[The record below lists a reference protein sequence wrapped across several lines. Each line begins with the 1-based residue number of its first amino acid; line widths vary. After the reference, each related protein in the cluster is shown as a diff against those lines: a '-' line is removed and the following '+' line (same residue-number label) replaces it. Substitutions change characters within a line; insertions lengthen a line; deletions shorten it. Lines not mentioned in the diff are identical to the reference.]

1 MELKQIAI
9 EKDNNDD
16 LKSFKSRF
24 VNNDNEI
31 YLDGNSLG
39 KLPVVT
45 ENDLITAVKNE
56 WGQNLISSWN
66 DNWLKMSEKINFKM
80 SKLINSDN
88 DEVLVGESTSV
99 NLYKI
104 LYCLLDSNQ
113 YKKNLVTDC
122 LNFPSDNYIIEGLKD
137 HTEKKEITILNYNN
151 NLSCNIDILKKSIQ
165 ENPGIYCLSL
175 VTYKSSF
182 LYPIKELNEFAENN
196 KSIIVW
202 DCSHAIGVVN
212 IDVKDSKTKA
222 AIGCT
227 YKFLNSGPGS
237 PSFLYVSKDIL
248 NHLQNPIK
256 GWFGHSKPFDFE
268 NKYKPADNINKFNA
282 GTPSVLSLIPVNTG
296 LDLVLEAGIM
306 NIRNKSIELGE
317 YLIKI
322 ITIELNK
329 FDVKITSPIESKS
342 RGSHITIQHKE
353 AWKICKLLIEGGNN
367 RKRIIP
373 DFRPENNIRLG
384 FSPLYVSFIDLYET
398 VIAIKDILENK
409 EYLKI
414 DDSKPE
420 VT

>member
-24 VNNDNEI
+24 VNNKNEI

-122 LNFPSDNYIIEGLKD
+122 LNFPSDNYIVEGLKD
-137 HTEKKEITILNYNN
+137 YTEKKEITILNYNN
-151 NLSCNIDILKKSIQ
+151 NLSCNIDLLKKSIQ

-202 DCSHAIGVVN
+202 DCSHAIGVVD

-296 LDLVLEAGIM
+296 LDLVLEAGIT

-322 ITIELNK
+322 INIELNK

-353 AWKICKLLIEGGNN
+353 AWKICKLLIKGDKN

-373 DFRPENNIRLG
+373 DFRPKNNIRLG

-398 VIAIKDILENK
+398 VIAIKDILGNK

>member
-202 DCSHAIGVVN
+202 DCSHAIGVVD

-322 ITIELNK
+322 INIELNK

-353 AWKICKLLIEGGNN
+353 AWKICKLLIEGGTN

>member
-1 MELKQIAI
+1 MELKQVAI

-24 VNNDNEI
+24 VNNENEI

-122 LNFPSDNYIIEGLKD
+122 LNFPSDNYIVEGLKD
-137 HTEKKEITILNYNN
+137 YTEKKEITILNYNN

-182 LYPIKELNEFAENN
+182 LYPIKELNEFAKNN

-202 DCSHAIGVVN
+202 DCSHAIGVVD

-296 LDLVLEAGIM
+296 LDLVLEAGIT

-322 ITIELNK
+322 INIELNK

-342 RGSHITIQHKE
+342 RGSHITIQHNE
-353 AWKICKLLIEGGNN
+353 AWKICKLLIKGDKN

-373 DFRPENNIRLG
+373 DFRPEKNIRLG

-398 VIAIKDILENK
+398 VIAIKDILGNK

>member
-24 VNNDNEI
+24 VNNENEI

-122 LNFPSDNYIIEGLKD
+122 LNFPSDNYIVEGLKD
-137 HTEKKEITILNYNN
+137 YTEKKEITILNYNN
-151 NLSCNIDILKKSIQ
+151 NLSCNIDLLKKSIQ

-196 KSIIVW
+196 KSIFVW
-202 DCSHAIGVVN
+202 DCSHAIGVVD

-296 LDLVLEAGIM
+296 LDLVLEAGIT

-322 ITIELNK
+322 INIELNK

-342 RGSHITIQHKE
+342 RGSHITIQHNE
-353 AWKICKLLIEGGNN
+353 AWKICKLLIKGDKN

-373 DFRPENNIRLG
+373 DFRPKNNIRLG

>member
-202 DCSHAIGVVN
+202 DCSHAIGVVD

-237 PSFLYVSKDIL
+237 PSFLYLSKEIL

-268 NKYKPADNINKFNA
+268 KKYKPADNINKFNA

-296 LDLVLEAGIM
+296 LDLVIEAGII

-322 ITIELNK
+322 INIELNK
-329 FDVKITSPIESKS
+329 FDVKIISPIESKS

-353 AWKICKLLIEGGNN
+353 AWKICKLLIKGDKK

-398 VIAIKDILENK
+398 VIAIRDILENK

>member
-24 VNNDNEI
+24 VNNENEI

-122 LNFPSDNYIIEGLKD
+122 LNFPSDNYIVEGLKD
-137 HTEKKEITILNYNN
+137 YTEKKEITILNYNN
-151 NLSCNIDILKKSIQ
+151 NLSCNIDLLKKSIQ

-202 DCSHAIGVVN
+202 DCSHAIGVVD

-296 LDLVLEAGIM
+296 LDLVLEAGIT

-322 ITIELNK
+322 INIELNK

-353 AWKICKLLIEGGNN
+353 AWKICKLLIKGDKN

-373 DFRPENNIRLG
+373 DFRPKNNIRLG

>member
-24 VNNDNEI
+24 VNNENEI

-45 ENDLITAVKNE
+45 ENDLISAVKNE
-56 WGQNLISSWN
+56 WGQNLIRSWN
-66 DNWLKMSEKINFKM
+66 DNWLKISEKINFKM

-104 LYCLLDSNQ
+104 LYCLLNSNQ

-137 HTEKKEITILNYNN
+137 YTEKKEITILNYNN
-151 NLSCNIDILKKSIQ
+151 NLSCNIDLLKKSIQ

-202 DCSHAIGVVN
+202 DCSHAIGVVD

-256 GWFGHSKPFDFE
+256 GWFGHSKPFNFE

-322 ITIELNK
+322 INIELNK

-353 AWKICKLLIEGGNN
+353 AWKICKLLVRGDKN
-367 RKRIIP
+367 RKKIIP

>member
-1 MELKQIAI
+1 MELKQVAI

-24 VNNDNEI
+24 VNNENEI

-122 LNFPSDNYIIEGLKD
+122 LNFPSDIYIIEGLKD
-137 HTEKKEITILNYNN
+137 YTEKKEITILNYNN

-202 DCSHAIGVVN
+202 DCSHAIGVVD

-296 LDLVLEAGIM
+296 LDLVLEAGIT

-322 ITIELNK
+322 INIELNK

-342 RGSHITIQHKE
+342 RGSHITIQHNE
-353 AWKICKLLIEGGNN
+353 AWKICKLLIKGDKN

>member
-182 LYPIKELNEFAENN
+182 LYPIKELNEFAKNN

-202 DCSHAIGVVN
+202 DCSHAIGVVD

-296 LDLVLEAGIM
+296 LDLVLEAGIT

-322 ITIELNK
+322 INIELNK

-342 RGSHITIQHKE
+342 RGSHITIQHNE
-353 AWKICKLLIEGGNN
+353 AWKICKLLIKGDKN

-373 DFRPENNIRLG
+373 DFRPEKNIRLG

>member
-1 MELKQIAI
+1 MELKQVAI

-24 VNNDNEI
+24 VNNENEI

-104 LYCLLDSNQ
+104 LYCLLNSNQ

-122 LNFPSDNYIIEGLKD
+122 LNFPSDNYIVEGLKD
-137 HTEKKEITILNYNN
+137 YTEKKEITILNYNN
-151 NLSCNIDILKKSIQ
+151 NLSCNIDLLKKSIQ

-202 DCSHAIGVVN
+202 DCSHAIGVVD

-296 LDLVLEAGIM
+296 LDLVLEAGIT

-322 ITIELNK
+322 INIELNK

-342 RGSHITIQHKE
+342 RGSHITIQHNE
-353 AWKICKLLIEGGNN
+353 AWKICKLLIKGDKN

-398 VIAIKDILENK
+398 VIAIKDILGNK

>member
-24 VNNDNEI
+24 VNNENEI

-151 NLSCNIDILKKSIQ
+151 NLSCNIDLLKKSIQ

-202 DCSHAIGVVN
+202 DCSHAIGVVD

-296 LDLVLEAGIM
+296 LDLVLEAGIT

-322 ITIELNK
+322 INIELNK

-353 AWKICKLLIEGGNN
+353 AWKICKLLIKGDKN

>member
-24 VNNDNEI
+24 VNNENEI

-122 LNFPSDNYIIEGLKD
+122 LNFPSDNYIVEGLKD
-137 HTEKKEITILNYNN
+137 YTEKKEITILNYNN
-151 NLSCNIDILKKSIQ
+151 NLSCNIDLLKKSIQ

-202 DCSHAIGVVN
+202 DCSHAIGVVD

-296 LDLVLEAGIM
+296 LDLVLEAGIT

-322 ITIELNK
+322 INIELNK

-342 RGSHITIQHKE
+342 RGSHITIQHNE
-353 AWKICKLLIEGGNN
+353 AWKICKLLIKGDKN

-398 VIAIKDILENK
+398 VIAIKDILGNK

>member
-24 VNNDNEI
+24 VNNENEI

-202 DCSHAIGVVN
+202 DCSHAIGVVD

-296 LDLVLEAGIM
+296 LDLVLEAGIT

-322 ITIELNK
+322 INIELNK

-353 AWKICKLLIEGGNN
+353 AWKICKLLIKGDKN

>member
-24 VNNDNEI
+24 VNNENEI

-80 SKLINSDN
+80 SKLINSEN

-182 LYPIKELNEFAENN
+182 LYPIKELNEVAENN

-202 DCSHAIGVVN
+202 DCSHAIGVVD

-237 PSFLYVSKDIL
+237 PSFLYLSKEIL

-296 LDLVLEAGIM
+296 LDLVLEAGIT

-322 ITIELNK
+322 INIELNK

-342 RGSHITIQHKE
+342 RGSHISIQHNE
-353 AWKICKLLIEGGNN
+353 AWKICKLLIKGDKN

-373 DFRPENNIRLG
+373 DFRPKNNIRLG

>member
-24 VNNDNEI
+24 VNNENEI

-137 HTEKKEITILNYNN
+137 YTEKKEITILNYNN

-182 LYPIKELNEFAENN
+182 LYPIKELNEFAKNN

-202 DCSHAIGVVN
+202 DCSHAIGVVD

-296 LDLVLEAGIM
+296 LDLVLEAGIT

-322 ITIELNK
+322 INIELNK

-342 RGSHITIQHKE
+342 RGSHITIQHNE
-353 AWKICKLLIEGGNN
+353 AWKICKLLIKGDKN

-398 VIAIKDILENK
+398 VIAIKDILGNK

>member
-1 MELKQIAI
+1 MELKQVAI

-24 VNNDNEI
+24 VNNENEI

-122 LNFPSDNYIIEGLKD
+122 LNFPSDNYIVEGLKD
-137 HTEKKEITILNYNN
+137 YTEKKEITILNYNN

-182 LYPIKELNEFAENN
+182 LYPIKELNEFAKNN

-202 DCSHAIGVVN
+202 DCSHAIGVVD

-296 LDLVLEAGIM
+296 LDLVLEAGIT

-322 ITIELNK
+322 INIELNK

-342 RGSHITIQHKE
+342 RGSHITIQHNE
-353 AWKICKLLIEGGNN
+353 AWKICKLLIKGDKN

-398 VIAIKDILENK
+398 VIAIKDILGNK

>member
-196 KSIIVW
+196 KSIVVW

-322 ITIELNK
+322 INIELNK

-353 AWKICKLLIEGGNN
+353 AWKICKLLIEGGKN

>member
-202 DCSHAIGVVN
+202 DCSHAIGVVD

-322 ITIELNK
+322 INIELNK
-329 FDVKITSPIESKS
+329 FDIKITSPIEPKS

>member
-322 ITIELNK
+322 INIELNK

>member
-80 SKLINSDN
+80 SKLINSEN

-322 ITIELNK
+322 INIELNK

>member
-24 VNNDNEI
+24 VNNENEI

-45 ENDLITAVKNE
+45 ENDLISAVKNE
-56 WGQNLISSWN
+56 WGQNLIRSWN
-66 DNWLKMSEKINFKM
+66 DNWLKLSEKINFKI

-104 LYCLLDSNQ
+104 LYCLLNSNQ

-122 LNFPSDNYIIEGLKD
+122 LNFPSDIYIIEGLKD
-137 HTEKKEITILNYNN
+137 YTEKKEITILNYNN
-151 NLSCNIDILKKSIQ
+151 NLSCNIDLLKKSIQ

-202 DCSHAIGVVN
+202 DCSHAIGVVD

-256 GWFGHSKPFDFE
+256 GWFGHSKPFNFE

-322 ITIELNK
+322 INIELNK

-353 AWKICKLLIEGGNN
+353 AWKICKLLIKGDKN

-373 DFRPENNIRLG
+373 DFRPKNNIRLG

>member
-24 VNNDNEI
+24 VNNENEI

-56 WGQNLISSWN
+56 WGQNLIRSWN
-66 DNWLKMSEKINFKM
+66 DNWLKISEKINFKM

-151 NLSCNIDILKKSIQ
+151 NLSCNIDLLKKSIQ

-202 DCSHAIGVVN
+202 DCSHAIGVVD

-256 GWFGHSKPFDFE
+256 GWFGHSKPFEFK
-268 NKYKPADNINKFNA
+268 NKYKPGDGINKFKA
-282 GTPSVLSLIPVNTG
+282 GTPAILSLIPIDSG
-296 LDLVLEAGIM
+296 LDLVLDAGIK

-322 ITIELNK
+322 INDKLGK
-329 FDVKITSPIESKS
+329 FDVKITSPIESKF
-342 RGSHITIQHKE
+342 RGSHISIQHNE
-353 AWKICKLLIEGGNN
+353 AWKICKLLVNGGEN
-367 RKRIIP
+367 RKKIIP
-373 DFRPENNIRLG
+373 DYRPENNIRLG
-384 FSPLYVSFIDLYET
+384 FSPLYVSFIDLYDT
-398 VIAIKDILENK
+398 VMAIKNILENR

-414 DDSKPE
+414 DDSKSE

>member
-9 EKDNNDD
+9 KKDNNDD

-24 VNNDNEI
+24 VNNENEI

-122 LNFPSDNYIIEGLKD
+122 LNFPSDNYIVEGLKD
-137 HTEKKEITILNYNN
+137 YTEKKEITILNYNN
-151 NLSCNIDILKKSIQ
+151 NLSCNIDLLKKSIQ

-202 DCSHAIGVVN
+202 DCSHAIGVVD

-296 LDLVLEAGIM
+296 LDLVLEAGIT

-322 ITIELNK
+322 INIELNK

-342 RGSHITIQHKE
+342 RGSHITIQHNE
-353 AWKICKLLIEGGNN
+353 AWKICKLLIKGDKN

-373 DFRPENNIRLG
+373 DFRPKNNIRLG

>member
-104 LYCLLDSNQ
+104 LYCLLYSNQ

-137 HTEKKEITILNYNN
+137 YTEKKEITILNYNN
-151 NLSCNIDILKKSIQ
+151 NLSFNIDILKKSIQ

-202 DCSHAIGVVN
+202 DCSHAIGVVD

-322 ITIELNK
+322 INIELNK

>member
-104 LYCLLDSNQ
+104 LYCLLYSNQ

-296 LDLVLEAGIM
+296 LDLVLEAGII

-322 ITIELNK
+322 INIELNK

>member
-1 MELKQIAI
+1 MELKQVAI

-24 VNNDNEI
+24 VNNENEI

-182 LYPIKELNEFAENN
+182 LYPIKDLNKFAENN

-202 DCSHAIGVVN
+202 DCSHAIGVVD

-268 NKYKPADNINKFNA
+268 TKYKPADNINKFNA

-296 LDLVLEAGIM
+296 LDLVLEAGIT

-322 ITIELNK
+322 INIELNK

-342 RGSHITIQHKE
+342 RGSHITIQHNE
-353 AWKICKLLIEGGNN
+353 AWKICKLLIKGDKN

-414 DDSKPE
+414 DNSKPE

>member
-24 VNNDNEI
+24 VNNENEI

-182 LYPIKELNEFAENN
+182 LYPIKELNEFAKNN

-202 DCSHAIGVVN
+202 DCSHAIGVVD

-256 GWFGHSKPFDFE
+256 GWFGHSKPFNFE

-296 LDLVLEAGIM
+296 LDLVLEAGIT

-322 ITIELNK
+322 INIELNK

-342 RGSHITIQHKE
+342 RGSHITIQHNK

>member
-24 VNNDNEI
+24 VNNENEI

-45 ENDLITAVKNE
+45 ENDLISAVKNE
-56 WGQNLISSWN
+56 WGQNLIRSWN
-66 DNWLKMSEKINFKM
+66 DNWLKLSEKINFKI

-104 LYCLLDSNQ
+104 LYCLLNSNQ

-137 HTEKKEITILNYNN
+137 YTEKKEITILNYNN
-151 NLSCNIDILKKSIQ
+151 NLSCNIDLLKKSVQ

-202 DCSHAIGVVN
+202 DCSHAIGVVD

-306 NIRNKSIELGE
+306 NIRNKSIELGK

-322 ITIELNK
+322 INIELNK

-353 AWKICKLLIEGGNN
+353 AWKICKLLIKGDKN

-373 DFRPENNIRLG
+373 DFRPKNNIRLG

>member
-24 VNNDNEI
+24 VNNENEI

-151 NLSCNIDILKKSIQ
+151 NLSCNIDLLKKSIQ

-202 DCSHAIGVVN
+202 DCSHAIGVVD

-296 LDLVLEAGIM
+296 LDLVLEAGIT

-322 ITIELNK
+322 INIELNK

-342 RGSHITIQHKE
+342 RGSHITIQHKD
-353 AWKICKLLIEGGNN
+353 AWKICKLLVKGEKN
-367 RKRIIP
+367 RKKIIP
-373 DFRPENNIRLG
+373 DFRPKNNIRLG
-384 FSPLYVSFIDLYET
+384 YSPLYVSFIDLYET
-398 VIAIKDILENK
+398 VITIKEILENK

-414 DDSKPE
+414 DDSKSE

>member
-1 MELKQIAI
+1 MDLNKIAL
-9 EKDNNDD
+9 EKDSHDD
-16 LKSFKSRF
+16 LKKFKSKF
-24 VNNDNEI
+24 LNNSNEI

-39 KLPVVT
+39 KLPLKSI
-45 ENDLITAVKNE
+45 ENLNE
-56 WGQNLISSWN
+56 TINKQWGQNLIRSWN

-104 LYCLLDSNQ
+104 LYCLLNSNQ
-113 YKKNLVTDC
+113 YKKTLVTDC

-137 HTEKKEITILNYNN
+137 YTEKKEISILNYNN
-151 NLSCNIDILKKSIQ
+151 NLSCKIDVLKKSIQ

-202 DCSHAIGVVN
+202 DCSHAIGVIN

-227 YKFLNSGPGS
+227 YKFLNGGPGS

-248 NHLQNPIK
+248 SHLQNPIK
-256 GWFGHSKPFDFE
+256 GWFGHSKPFNFE

-296 LDLVLEAGIM
+296 LDIVLEAGIT

-322 ITIELNK
+322 IKDELLK
-329 FDVKITSPIESKS
+329 FDVKIASPIESSS

-353 AWKICKLLIEGGNN
+353 AWRICKLLIKGDET
-367 RKRIIP
+367 RKKIIP
-373 DFRPENNIRLG
+373 DFRPEDNIRLG
-384 FSPLYVSFIDLYET
+384 FSPLYVSFIDLFET
-398 VIAIKDILENK
+398 VMAIKTILENK

-414 DDSKPE
+414 DNSKSE

>member
-1 MELKQIAI
+1 MELKQVAI

-24 VNNDNEI
+24 VNNENEI

-122 LNFPSDNYIIEGLKD
+122 LNFPSDNYIVEGLKD
-137 HTEKKEITILNYNN
+137 YTEKKEITILNYNN

-202 DCSHAIGVVN
+202 DCSHAIGVVD

-296 LDLVLEAGIM
+296 LDLVLEAGIT

-322 ITIELNK
+322 INIELNK

-342 RGSHITIQHKE
+342 RGSHITIQHNE
-353 AWKICKLLIEGGNN
+353 AWKICKLLIKGDKN

-398 VIAIKDILENK
+398 VIAIKDILGNK

>member
-24 VNNDNEI
+24 VNNENEI

-80 SKLINSDN
+80 SKLINSEN

-151 NLSCNIDILKKSIQ
+151 NLSCNIYILKKSIQ

-202 DCSHAIGVVN
+202 DCSHAIGVVD

-227 YKFLNSGPGS
+227 YKFLI
-237 PSFLYVSKDIL
+237 V
-248 NHLQNPIK
+248 
-256 GWFGHSKPFDFE
+256 
-268 NKYKPADNINKFNA
+268 
-282 GTPSVLSLIPVNTG
+282 VLVPHHFYI
-296 LDLVLEAGIM
+296 
-306 NIRNKSIELGE
+306 
-317 YLIKI
+317 
-322 ITIELNK
+322 
-329 FDVKITSPIESKS
+329 
-342 RGSHITIQHKE
+342 
-353 AWKICKLLIEGGNN
+353 
-367 RKRIIP
+367 
-373 DFRPENNIRLG
+373 
-384 FSPLYVSFIDLYET
+384 
-398 VIAIKDILENK
+398 
-409 EYLKI
+409 YLK
-414 DDSKPE
+414 KY
-420 VT
+420 